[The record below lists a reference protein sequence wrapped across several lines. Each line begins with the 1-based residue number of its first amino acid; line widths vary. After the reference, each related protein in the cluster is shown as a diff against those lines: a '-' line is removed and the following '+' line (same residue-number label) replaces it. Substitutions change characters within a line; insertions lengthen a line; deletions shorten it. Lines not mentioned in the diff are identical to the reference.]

1 MEYMQSND
9 KQIKIFTSAV
19 AVGAGVT
26 GVTSQNGS
34 GLTVARTGV
43 GTYTLT
49 LDKRMYALVGANVIV
64 QGSTLEYLYG
74 QVTEFDNTTTPNAPV
89 VTMKLFKTDTA
100 AAADVAN
107 ACTLLFTLIMKN
119 SSLTR

>member
-9 KQIKIFTSAV
+9 KQIKVFTSAV

-49 LDKRMYALVGANVIV
+49 LDKRMHALVGANVII

-74 QVTEFDNTTTPNAPV
+74 QVTAFDNTTTPSAPV